1 MATFS
6 IIIPIYNGEQTLE
19 NCLDSVASQ
28 SFKDFELILI
38 NDGSTD
44 ASEELIQDWISL
56 HLEIDIKLIEQ
67 KNLGLGNA
75 RNAGIEMAQG
85 KYIALL
91 DCDDSWA
98 INKLSEIHYL
108 LESQPGLKFIYHPV
122 LEFGIQESSKRNAYQ
137 IEKKEDLLLLG
148 NPIVP
153 SSVIMES
160 NLAKSHPFSE
170 NLKFHGAED
179 VLLWFEIM
187 EAGQNPFILKKHLA
201 SYRNEGG
208 MSTRLEEHLKKVIQ
222 VFNHLEAEGK
232 ISKSTLEKAIS
243 RKHYEAGRFFQK
255 RKNFSSAENHYMQAH
270 VNSIKSMS
278 LRMLNFLGISL

>member
-1 MATFS
+1 MCTFS

-19 NCLDSVASQ
+19 SCLDSVASQ
-28 SFKDFELILI
+28 SYKDFELILI

-56 HLEIDIKLIEQ
+56 HLELDIKLIEQ
-67 KNLGLGNA
+67 QNSGLGNA
-75 RNAGIEMAQG
+75 RNAGIKMAQG
-85 KYIALL
+85 KFICLL

-98 INKLSEIHYL
+98 INKLAEINYL
-108 LESQPGLKFIYHPV
+108 LESRSELRFIYHSV
-122 LEFGIQESSKRNAYQ
+122 LEFGVQESSKRKAYQ
-137 IEKKEDLLLLG
+137 VEKKEDLLLLG

-153 SSVIMES
+153 SSVILES
-160 NLAKSHPFSE
+160 SLAKSHPFTE

-187 EAGQNPFILKKHLA
+187 EGAQIPFFFNKHLA

-208 MSTRLEEHLKKVIQ
+208 MSTRLEEHLKKVIR
-222 VFNHLEAEGK
+222 VFEHFEEKGK

-255 RKNFSSAENHYMQAH
+255 RKNFSNAENHYMQAH
-270 VNSIKSMS
+270 LNTMKSMS
-278 LRMLNFLGISL
+278 LRLLNFFGISL